1 MEHFLVSS
9 ITCCAATLLSRI
21 TEHADNIS
29 YLSAGGRILTQVKAQ
44 MSPPVQELLLFQRN
58 ARESAES
65 SDITRSSFEL
75 NIRQLTEQEIESGP
89 GVPWSTEPHILK
101 LKTLL
106 PAATAFLQINCRH
119 YICLQQFI

>member
-89 GVPWSTEPHILK
+89 GVP
-101 LKTLL
+101 
-106 PAATAFLQINCRH
+106 
-119 YICLQQFI
+119 